1 MRNTALALAVT
12 LAVSSS
18 FGSAHAATP
27 AQHHTSTRQAGAR
40 AATLQEQLAQRDRQ
54 IAALQAA
61 VADLQAKVS
70 DLQHHDTAQTGINA
84 TQADVNT
91 STQQQVTS
99 LQASARKT
107 DKLEKLVDDTSVS
120 GRMFID
126 LSDVSQQVNGTRTA
140 ASGYGLDIKRGY
152 LTISHR
158 FDDIWSATLTSD
170 FNYVAND
177 GQTQLF
183 IKNLY
188 VQGKF
193 SDAFVF
199 RAGEIPMT
207 WTPYVE
213 GFYGY
218 RYVENTLTDR
228 AKVANT
234 ADWGLSA
241 NGSLGGGRVDYAAA
255 LVNGAGFKNPTRSS
269 GMDFEGRLA
278 FSPAPGL
285 GIAVGGYS
293 GTLSKDTATTSAM
306 HTATR
311 GDVMIAWAR
320 GNNRLGAE
328 YFTASNWNT
337 VLNPLRDR
345 ASGWSAWGSIGFTP
359 KLSAFARFDRT
370 EPSKNLAPTLRDRYF
385 NFGLQWDARKD
396 FKLALAYKH
405 DDLRDA
411 VNEMISREFG
421 IFGDIAF

>member
-1 MRNTALALAVT
+1 MRPTALAAALMLALGPC
-12 LAVSSS
+12 LALTV
-18 FGSAHAATP
+18 AAKSP
-27 AQHHTSTRQAGAR
+27 HQARKVGADTSVQA
-40 AATLQEQLAQRDRQ
+40 QLAARDRQ

-61 VADLQAKVS
+61 VADLQAKVA
-70 DLQHHDTAQTGINA
+70 DLQQRDTAQTAINA
-84 TQADVNT
+84 TQTDVNT
-91 STQQQVTS
+91 STRQQVAS
-99 LQASARKT
+99 LQATAKKT

-120 GRMFID
+120 GRVYMD
-126 LSDVSQQVNGTRTA
+126 LSDIAQTRNGLRTA

-152 LTISHR
+152 LTVSHR
-158 FDDIWSATLTSD
+158 FDDIWSATLTTD
-170 FNYVAND
+170 FNYVALD

-199 RAGEIPMT
+199 RAGEIPMA

-213 GFYGY
+213 GYYGY

-234 ADWGLSA
+234 ADWGVSA
-241 NGSLGGGRVDYAAA
+241 NGTLAGGRVDYAAA
-255 LVNGAGFKNPTRSS
+255 VVNGGSFKNPTRSS

-278 FSPAPGL
+278 FSPAAGF

-293 GTLSKDTATTSAM
+293 GTLGKDTATTSAI

-311 GDVMIAWAR
+311 GDVMVAWAR
-320 GNNRLGAE
+320 GNNRIGVE
-328 YFTASNWNT
+328 YFTAGNWNT

-345 ASGWSAWGSIGFTP
+345 ASGWSAWGSYGFTP
-359 KLSAFARFDRT
+359 KWSVFTRVDRT
-370 EPSKNLAPTLRDRYF
+370 DPSKDLAPTLRDRYF
-385 NFGLQWDARKD
+385 NFGVQWDARKD
-396 FKLALAYKH
+396 IKLALVYKH

-411 VNEMISREFG
+411 VNEQITREFG

>member
-1 MRNTALALAVT
+1 MRPTLLATAIVLALGPS
-12 LAVSSS
+12 LATVLAAPHARHARP
-18 FGSAHAATP
+18 AHGP
-27 AQHHTSTRQAGAR
+27 
-40 AATLQEQLAQRDRQ
+40 TLQEQLAARDRQ

-61 VADLQAKVS
+61 VTDLQTKVADLQRQGS
-70 DLQHHDTAQTGINA
+70 AQTGIN
-84 TQADVNT
+84 TEQAAVNA
-91 STQQQVTS
+91 STQQQVS
-99 LQASARKT
+99 GLQASAKKA
-107 DKLEKLVDDTSVS
+107 DKLERMVNGTTVS

-126 LSDVSQQVNGTRTA
+126 MSDIQQTRNGVKTN
-140 ASGYGLDIKRGY
+140 ASGYGMDVKRGY
-152 LTISHR
+152 LTIQHD
-158 FDDIWSATLTSD
+158 FGDIWSATLTTD
-170 FNYVAND
+170 FNYVALD

-188 VQGKF
+188 LQGKF

-234 ADWGLSA
+234 ADWGVGAS
-241 NGSLGGGRVDYAAA
+241 GRLGDGRLDYAAV
-255 LVNGAGFKNPTRSS
+255 LVNGGGFKNPSRSE

-278 FSPAPGL
+278 FSPAAGF
-285 GIAVGGYS
+285 GIAIGGYS
-293 GTLSKDTATTSAM
+293 GTLGRDTASISAL

-311 GDVMIAWAR
+311 GDVMVAWAK

-328 YFTASNWNT
+328 YFSASNWNT

-370 EPSKNLAPTLRDRYF
+370 TPSALLAPTLRDRYF

-396 FKLALAYKH
+396 IKLALVYKH
-405 DDLRDA
+405 DDLRDS
-411 VNEMISREFG
+411 VNEQISREFG
-421 IFGDIAF
+421 LFGDITF